1 MTDTNPAAA
10 ATPRRRDA
18 EGSRR
23 ALLEAARALFGER
36 GYERTTVREIG
47 EQAGVDPALIAR
59 YFGSKAALYVA
70 ALHSEQDHEAPAADL
85 LAPGRLDE
93 VLAKL
98 DRVGPGPV
106 LQAAVR
112 PHDDQV
118 VQRAARAALAARLT
132 GPLEERLERSGA
144 DRARLRAELAVAAV
158 AGIALARSAG
168 AFDALGAA
176 PHAEVAALTARML
189 EALAE

>member
-1 MTDTNPAAA
+1 MTDTDPAAA
-10 ATPRRRDA
+10 TTPRRRDA

-23 ALLEAARALFGER
+23 ALLDAARALFGER

-70 ALHSEQDHEAPAADL
+70 ALHSDQDHEAPAADL

-93 VLAKL
+93 VLAKV
-98 DRVGPGPV
+98 DRVGPSPV

-118 VQRAARAALAARLT
+118 VQRAARAALSARLT
-132 GPLEERLERSGA
+132 GPLEQRLERSGA

-176 PHAEVAALTARML
+176 PHAEVAELTTRML